1 MGRAYMA
8 RRRGPPQPQVTP
20 ASCDFSAAAAWR
32 EWAGGIPPIEFRMER
47 KTLKIKTDIYKPG
60 GFGG

>member
-1 MGRAYMA
+1 MEGAGGSGAGRA
-8 RRRGPPQPQVTP
+8 
-20 ASCDFSAAAAWR
+20 
-32 EWAGGIPPIEFRMER
+32 PIEFRMER